1 MKIFRIAAAVV
12 VAAIGLA
19 LMAIAP
25 ALAADPFG
33 TWLTE
38 DKKGKIHIVNCGGAL
53 CGNLV
58 WIKEPLDPDTNKPKL
73 DKHNVDASKQSR
85 PLLGIPIVLN
95 MKPSGTPE
103 KWDGQVY
110 NAEDGNTY
118 SGSFTMT
125 GANTA
130 RTQGLRAR
138 RADLQGADLDAD
150 ELTPGRLHSAVVIS
164 RAGRIIPR
172 APWDRACRPRR
183 PPRRG
188 WQRRASPPAAP
199 GSFRTSAADLEKAR
213 GPGPSARRA

>member
-19 LMAIAP
+19 LMAITP

-38 DKKGKIHIVNCGGAL
+38 DQKGKIHIVNCGGAL

-58 WIKEPLDPDTNKPKL
+58 WIKEPLDPETNRPKL
-73 DKHNVDASKQSR
+73 DKHNVDANKQGR

-103 KWDGQVY
+103 KWEGQVY

-118 SGSFTMT
+118 TGSFTMT
-125 GANTA
+125 GANSAELKGCVLAGLICKAQTWT
-130 RTQGLRAR
+130 RTN
-138 RADLQGADLDAD
+138 
-150 ELTPGRLHSAVVIS
+150 
-164 RAGRIIPR
+164 
-172 APWDRACRPRR
+172 
-183 PPRRG
+183 
-188 WQRRASPPAAP
+188 
-199 GSFRTSAADLEKAR
+199 
-213 GPGPSARRA
+213 